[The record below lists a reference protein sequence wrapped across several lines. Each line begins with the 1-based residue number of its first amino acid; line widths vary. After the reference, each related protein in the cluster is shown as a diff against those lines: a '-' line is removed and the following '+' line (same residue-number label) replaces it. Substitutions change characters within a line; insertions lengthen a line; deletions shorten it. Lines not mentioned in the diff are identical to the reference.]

1 MRTLEKAGGLLIS
14 TPPQSRRRYRAKGV
28 TPRSLPAFRL
38 LSPNLLVLQRRED
51 GHASG
56 GPWAN
61 LGARSH
67 ARERP
72 RRHGDHG
79 VPRGRGEADTPA
91 PSRSGGLGTGRCRKR
106 KERGRGSVFCWE
118 LWSGQ
123 HA

>member
-14 TPPQSRRRYRAKGV
+14 TPPRSSRRCQAKGI
-28 TPRSLPAFRL
+28 TPLPLPAFRL
-38 LSPNLLVLQRRED
+38 LSPNLPVLPWRED
-51 GHASG
+51 GRASG

-72 RRHGDHG
+72 RRHGDRG
-79 VPRGRGEADTPA
+79 GPRGWGEVDTPT